1 MITRQR
7 LSRGY
12 ERPADAEA
20 VAAASA
26 IGRTL
31 SMNGKGLGENHFSSR
46 NGSFLG
52 DSRRTISMTGARHN
66 SSRTPSMTR
75 TRSIVRSESIQGPMR
90 PSTRNSMRTS
100 SFVSHD
106 GEIYEDAQSAFN
118 EFGGPQAKGVI
129 HRSPSMQQRPKTVRK
144 YVPSYKGLIAVEVP
158 VEEAAP
164 RPQQR
169 TRTIT
174 RPSSSRN
181 GSLTRSSTQGNLS
194 LSKNQSRTSSITNGR
209 STGSRTITFGGS
221 RTASFT
227 GDRPS
232 QLKGKPGMHSQP
244 KRYSSLTNAS
254 LANVPRREHFMST
267 TLEEEE
273 EEVKPLVIKKDEKP
287 RRQIRIVRREIPS
300 NSGSVKTIKTI
311 KTIRRVPAAVPTAAS
326 SSMKKSSSAG
336 GSAVVRHP
344 TPKVRASA
352 TVKPAVKSVQAP
364 TKVPDPAEQVPP
376 ARDNSKNYS
385 STPVNVPELEHDS
398 SSLRAAEEEKYATPP
413 LTTGQSPSLSPP
425 EAAISPNFESVEVA
439 EPQELLREEEL
450 EEELENELEEP
461 QINNAL
467 EGRRQIEEEISQMDE
482 VKEDQ
487 EQELDQAADQTWDN
501 ELEQEIKQSLEN
513 EPPHHSLAQ
522 QSPQEDTIEEEPEKE
537 EQEERNEYHGKDED
551 RFEDEQAMK
560 LEGSAF
566 HEESEALR
574 LKSQEPSETLH
585 VEPQQLSE
593 DLRLEPQE
601 PSEALRLESHEPS
614 DALHLES
621 HYTSEALSMESQ
633 VPFDQGHSENLPLKD
648 GDSQS
653 LHLDH
658 GDTQAVVSQEQ
669 KELQTLPSEQES
681 QSSLDQRKIQALPAE
696 QTDAPVL
703 SQQHFSEDQLDDI
716 LKAPVP
722 AIQVDDQ
729 SSEIQSPA
737 RGSPVREAPQAR
749 LRNYLLDADSY
760 IEKSGS
766 ESASIG
772 DQNLPDGIAPLKM
785 ISRDSQETDTSGANI
800 SNNTAQEDRLAREV
814 RRKLDDMG
822 QQSSNSNSDENS
834 DDLFVDSREDILEDI
849 DSHGKEQTYYNP
861 YLSNQSGVYPS
872 RGLVKQSSPIKSALK
887 KTTTSASNTSS
898 IYSDASPA
906 NQAYLSLTTAE
917 NTRLNAQLTSNESI
931 PRKASYKHLNRSRS
945 LLNSNKGNHS
955 ISPPPREAA
964 RPKRHSHHVGIRSPG
979 AQQQPNKRLPPTRVK
994 QSNGMVNRMSR
1005 NEPAKAAV
1013 KPQVHNPHL
1022 YPREPPPRR
1031 SSFEKIRNKDN
1042 SVGMAKMSMRNGGS
1056 VEHNYQQSTL
1066 DSHFRAA
1073 ANQVVA
1079 PPPPPPPP
1087 SNSVTENVTNG
1098 TGISGG
1104 FKSRF
1109 QDSDSEEEGAP
1120 FSSSGSKSTQP
1131 SSASTVESAN
1141 SGNGFSLFKHK
1152 EEMDGFGKKWGKLS
1166 MRSASAGDF
1175 GNQQS
1180 YSAAKRFG
1188 SAAYE
1193 GSGYDSKM
1201 KSLREEMPREEDLDD
1216 PNVKKNAFG
1225 KKLKKLFGRYK

>member
-52 DSRRTISMTGARHN
+52 DSRRTISMTAARHN

-90 PSTRNSMRTS
+90 PSARNSMRTS

-181 GSLTRSSTQGNLS
+181 GSLTRSSTQGNIS

-209 STGSRTITFGGS
+209 STRTISFGGS

-232 QLKGKPGMHSQP
+232 QLTGKSGMHSQP

-287 RRQIRIVRREIPS
+287 RRQIRIVRREMPS

-336 GSAVVRHP
+336 ASAVVKHP
-344 TPKVRASA
+344 TAKVRASA
-352 TVKPAVKSVQAP
+352 TVKPAVKPVQVP
-364 TKVPDPAEQVPP
+364 TKVSNPAEEVSS
-376 ARDNSKNYS
+376 AREKSKNYTP
-385 STPVNVPELEHDS
+385 TPVNVPELEHDS
-398 SSLRAAEEEKYATPP
+398 SSLRAAEEEEYATPP

-425 EAAISPNFESVEVA
+425 EALVSPNFESVEVA

-450 EEELENELEEP
+450 EEELQNELEEP
-461 QINNAL
+461 QTNTAL
-467 EGRRQIEEEISQMDE
+467 EDGQIEGEDSQLDE

-487 EQELDQAADQTWDN
+487 EQEFDQTADQTWDN

-513 EPPHHSLAQ
+513 EPLHHSLAQ

-537 EQEERNEYHGKDED
+537 EQEERNEYQGKEEE
-551 RFEDEQAMK
+551 RSEDEQVVK
-560 LEGSAF
+560 PEGSAF
-566 HEESEALR
+566 HEQSEALR
-574 LKSQEPSETLH
+574 LKSQEPSE
-585 VEPQQLSE
+585 
-593 DLRLEPQE
+593 
-601 PSEALRLESHEPS
+601 ALYLESHEPS
-614 DALHLES
+614 
-621 HYTSEALSMESQ
+621 EALYLEPQAPSEQ
-633 VPFDQGHSENLPLKD
+633 EDSENLLSKD
-648 GDSQS
+648 EDSQS

-658 GDTQAVVSQEQ
+658 GDTQPVVSQEQ

-681 QSSLDQRKIQALPAE
+681 QSCSLDQKKIQVLPAE

-703 SQQHFSEDQLDDI
+703 SQEHFSEDQLDDI

-729 SSEIQSPA
+729 SSELQSSA
-737 RGSPVREAPQAR
+737 RGSPIREAPQAR

-772 DQNLPDGIAPLKM
+772 DQNLTDGLAPLKM

-822 QQSSNSNSDENS
+822 QHSSNSNSDENS
-834 DDLFVDSREDILEDI
+834 DDLFVDSRENILDEI

-945 LLNSNKGNHS
+945 MLNSNKGNHS

-964 RPKRHSHHVGIRSPG
+964 MPKRHSHHVGIRSPG

-994 QSNGMVNRMSR
+994 PPKGMTNRMSR
-1005 NEPAKAAV
+1005 NEPAKAAA

-1056 VEHNYQQSTL
+1056 VEDNYQQSTL

-1079 PPPPPPPP
+1079 PPPPPP

-1180 YSAAKRFG
+1180 YSSAKRFG

-1201 KSLREEMPREEDLDD
+1201 KSLREEIPREEDLDD
-1216 PNVKKNAFG
+1216 ANVKKNAFG

>member
-90 PSTRNSMRTS
+90 PSARNSMRTS
-100 SFVSHD
+100 SFMSHD

-181 GSLTRSSTQGNLS
+181 GSLTRSSTQGNIS

-209 STGSRTITFGGS
+209 NTGSRTISFGGS

-232 QLKGKPGMHSQP
+232 QLTGKTGMHSQP

-273 EEVKPLVIKKDEKP
+273 EEVKPLVIKKDDKQ
-287 RRQIRIVRREIPS
+287 RRQIRIVRRVIPS

-311 KTIRRVPAAVPTAAS
+311 KTIRRVPADVPTAAT
-326 SSMKKSSSAG
+326 SSMKKSSSTG
-336 GSAVVRHP
+336 GSVAVKHS
-344 TPKVRASA
+344 TPKVRVSA
-352 TVKPAVKSVQAP
+352 AVKPVVKSAQPP
-364 TKVPDPAEQVPP
+364 TKISYPAEQVSSP
-376 ARDNSKNYS
+376 ARENSKNNTQ
-385 STPVNVPELEHDS
+385 TPVDVPELENDS
-398 SSLRAAEEEKYATPP
+398 SSLRAAEEEEYATPP
-413 LTTGQSPSLSPP
+413 LTTGQSPSFSPP
-425 EAAISPNFESVEVA
+425 EATISPNFESVEVA

-461 QINNAL
+461 LTDKAL
-467 EGRRQIEEEISQMDE
+467 EGRQIEEDSQLDE

-487 EQELDQAADQTWDN
+487 EQEFDQTADQTWDN

-513 EPPHHSLAQ
+513 EPLHHSLAQ

-537 EQEERNEYHGKDED
+537 EQEERNEYQGNDEE
-551 RFEDEQAMK
+551 RSEDEQVVQP
-560 LEGSAF
+560 EGSAF
-566 HEESEALR
+566 HEESEPSR
-574 LKSQEPSETLH
+574 LKSQEPFEALH
-585 VEPQQLSE
+585 LEQQQLSE
-593 DLRLEPQE
+593 
-601 PSEALRLESHEPS
+601 ALHLESHEPS
-614 DALHLES
+614 
-621 HYTSEALSMESQ
+621 EALYLKSQ
-633 VPFDQGHSENLPLKD
+633 LPSKQEDSENLSLKD
-648 GDSQS
+648 EDSQS
-653 LHLDH
+653 LHLDD
-658 GDTQAVVSQEQ
+658 GDTQQIVSQEQ
-669 KELQTLPSEQES
+669 KEFQTLPSEQES
-681 QSSLDQRKIQALPAE
+681 QSSSLDQRKSQDLPAE

-703 SQQHFSEDQLDDI
+703 SQERFSEDQLDDI

-737 RGSPVREAPQAR
+737 RASPVREAPQAR

-772 DQNLPDGIAPLKM
+772 DQNLTDGIAPWKM
-785 ISRDSQETDTSGANI
+785 ISRDSQETDASGANI

-822 QQSSNSNSDENS
+822 QHSNSNSDENS
-834 DDLFVDSREDILEDI
+834 DDLFVDSREDILEEI
-849 DSHGKEQTYYNP
+849 DSHGKEQPYYNP

-917 NTRLNAQLTSNESI
+917 NTRLNAQLTSNDSI

-945 LLNSNKGNHS
+945 LPNSNKGNHS
-955 ISPPPREAA
+955 LSPPPREAA

-994 QSNGMVNRMSR
+994 PTKVTANRMSR
-1005 NEPAKAAV
+1005 NEPAKAAA

-1042 SVGMAKMSMRNGGS
+1042 NVGMAKMSMRNGGS
-1056 VEHNYQQSTL
+1056 VEDNYQQSTL

-1079 PPPPPPPP
+1079 PPPPP
-1087 SNSVTENVTNG
+1087 STSVTENVTNG

-1201 KSLREEMPREEDLDD
+1201 KSLREEIPREEDLDD
-1216 PNVKKNAFG
+1216 VNAKKNAFG